1 MVVIIVSEFSI
12 NITGRINNFNLP
24 KNQPLLPL
32 FEAIVNSF
40 HAIEE
45 RRDKDKNFTAGE
57 ISIKI
62 IRGDQIGI
70 DENDLDNITGFEIC
84 DNGIGFDENNFKSFL
99 ESDSTYKSKIGGKG
113 VGRFSW
119 LKAFEKVEI
128 QSVYKEYDDK
138 FVQRSFCFRKDSKE
152 INDVLT
158 ESDMVENVTKVKLID
173 YYYDYAKNVSKQG
186 RTIATKIIQHCLVYF
201 LSNSCPK
208 VILKDVN
215 DTFNLNYIFSET
227 IKTDENIDKYKI
239 ENEYF
244 SLLNIKIND
253 SSMARN
259 KLLLCAN
266 NRVVMEKEL
275 DNIIVDLN
283 KQLYDKYNFYYIG
296 VLTSKYFD
304 KNVDMNRLSFVI
316 PEKNSEIDREIALDT
331 IIKESSKKIESYLE
345 EYLTP
350 IRVEKEKRIKQYI
363 NCEAPQFKHLVKHM
377 PEQIKNI
384 KPNLSNDKL
393 DDELHKIKREF
404 DKEIKNENNKLLEKL
419 EKNKLNEYDY
429 ETQFKL
435 QISKIS
441 DANKAALSDYVAH
454 RKIIIDL
461 LSTGIRK
468 IDNEKFSKE
477 EFIHNLIFPMKYSS
491 DDIDYE
497 SHNLWLI
504 DERLAYSSM

>member
-12 NITGRINNFNLP
+12 NIAGRINNFNLP

-84 DNGIGFDENNFKSFL
+84 DNGVGFDENNFKSFL
-99 ESDSTYKSKIGGKG
+99 ESDSTYKAKIGGKG

-119 LKAFEKVEI
+119 LKAFEEVEI

-138 FVQRSFCFRKDSKE
+138 FVQRSFCFRKYSKE
-152 INDVLT
+152 ISDV
-158 ESDMVENVTKVKLID
+158 
-173 YYYDYAKNVSKQG
+173 
-186 RTIATKIIQHCLVYF
+186 
-201 LSNSCPK
+201 
-208 VILKDVN
+208 
-215 DTFNLNYIFSET
+215 
-227 IKTDENIDKYKI
+227 
-239 ENEYF
+239 
-244 SLLNIKIND
+244 
-253 SSMARN
+253 
-259 KLLLCAN
+259 
-266 NRVVMEKEL
+266 
-275 DNIIVDLN
+275 
-283 KQLYDKYNFYYIG
+283 
-296 VLTSKYFD
+296 
-304 KNVDMNRLSFVI
+304 
-316 PEKNSEIDREIALDT
+316 
-331 IIKESSKKIESYLE
+331 
-345 EYLTP
+345 
-350 IRVEKEKRIKQYI
+350 
-363 NCEAPQFKHLVKHM
+363 
-377 PEQIKNI
+377 
-384 KPNLSNDKL
+384 
-393 DDELHKIKREF
+393 
-404 DKEIKNENNKLLEKL
+404 
-419 EKNKLNEYDY
+419 
-429 ETQFKL
+429 
-435 QISKIS
+435 
-441 DANKAALSDYVAH
+441 NKAALSDYVAH

-504 DERLAYSSM
+504 DERLAYSSYVASDVSLNTKKNDDRPDLLLLDNPIAVSDQQNDGTEFDTITIFELKRPMRNDYSSAYNPITQLYKYVDKIKDGKVRDINGRPVHAKNTTRFYLYAVCDITTTLEKVIKQFDFIFTPNKIGYYKMNETYNTYVEILPFDKMINDSKKRNRILFEKLGL